1 MAAVGHSGRTLCQ
14 ISAPAVVLD
23 DKLPGRR
30 SALFRAALKKRWEH
44 EQSLPVT
51 HINVFGP
58 LTRALKCLSQG
69 GTLAVA
75 VDGGHGG
82 NLASV
87 PFLGR
92 RVRLSTGALELA
104 AHFHCPVLPVFVIR
118 SRTGHNTLV
127 IEPPLRAPTDD
138 ALSRKD
144 AAVALLHAYV
154 PRLERRVR
162 QHPCHYLRFLAFR
175 ELMKRLR
182 PFLGLLAALLLW
194 EVAAL
199 TAGTRA
205 LPTPAVVAQ
214 ALVGLIQSATLP
226 RALGLTLGHTALG
239 LGAALGCG
247 IPLGLWMGRSQ
258 GVRTLLTP
266 IMDIGVFIPEIIRQK
281 RVAADHGPEFPGQT
295 AKLSEITQLAMNKA
309 RIGGVRQKNRVVDV
323 QNDLRLK
330 GKKELFEQRRTQGKE
345 FPTDPYRVVVPGMMR
360 GSGPSAT
367 RIS

>member
-1 MAAVGHSGRTLCQ
+1 VRLAKDLLFWLLWGPGRWLFLRLPLPAALASGRLLGRVLGRVPTGARAAMERAARIVLGPEAPRSVIRAAARRGIFNLVMNETEALLFPRLTPDNLHQCITSEGLQHLDAALASGRGALLLVAHFGANQMVMAAVGHSGRTLCQ

-69 GTLAVA
+69 GSLAVA

-104 AHFHCPVLPVFVIR
+104 AHFRCPVLPVFVIR

-144 AAVALLHAYV
+144 AAVALLRAYV

-175 ELMKRLR
+175 ELMAGAGEE
-182 PFLGLLAALLLW
+182 PF
-194 EVAAL
+194 
-199 TAGTRA
+199 
-205 LPTPAVVAQ
+205 
-214 ALVGLIQSATLP
+214 
-226 RALGLTLGHTALG
+226 
-239 LGAALGCG
+239 
-247 IPLGLWMGRSQ
+247 
-258 GVRTLLTP
+258 
-266 IMDIGVFIPEIIRQK
+266 
-281 RVAADHGPEFPGQT
+281 
-295 AKLSEITQLAMNKA
+295 
-309 RIGGVRQKNRVVDV
+309 
-323 QNDLRLK
+323 
-330 GKKELFEQRRTQGKE
+330 FE
-345 FPTDPYRVVVPGMMR
+345 P
-360 GSGPSAT
+360 
-367 RIS
+367 